1 MGKDFS
7 KRTKVGLSDQ
17 KAGGFATP
25 VELLMHNNPTDSM
38 TRVILVLQR

>member
-17 KAGGFATP
+17 KVGGFATP
-25 VELLMHNNPTDSM
+25 VELFNA
-38 TRVILVLQR
+38 